1 MSQASAGWIEWA
13 AVAVGATLGAWVRW
27 QAGLRL
33 GLVVAGV
40 PAGTLAVNMG
50 GGGLIGLA
58 IAWLSQHPEQEVWRL
73 LCVVG
78 FLGGLTTFSSFSGE
92 SLGLLQAQRFGA
104 ALAHT
109 LGHVLGSLACAAGG
123 YALGRSW
130 FA

>member
-1 MSQASAGWIEWA
+1 MGQAPAGWIEWV

-33 GLVVAGV
+33 GLVAGV
-40 PAGTLAVNMG
+40 PAGTLAVNLG
-50 GGGLIGLA
+50 GGALIGLA
-58 IAWLSQHPEQEVWRL
+58 IAWLSVHPEQGVWRL

-109 LGHVLGSLACAAGG
+109 LVHVLGSLACAAGG